1 MALFRP
7 HRLFLFSIIIS
18 LFLLMG
24 CNNVDDISDRSSTN
38 LNDTPQPRSQ
48 PMSEQTEVK
57 SSEKQGIQGEVVQ
70 ITGDQMPTIG
80 TTKQR
85 TPPQPVETTVWIFAD
100 TIPATSPRIPISQIQ
115 SQFQVLQKV
124 KTDNQGRF
132 FVELPP
138 GKYTLF
144 AQYGEDLYLNS
155 FAGDGSYSTVEVMA
169 NQTSRVRLVNS
180 ETATF

>member
-1 MALFRP
+1 MALFRAN
-7 HRLFLFSIIIS
+7 RLFLFSIIIS

-24 CNNVDDISDRSSTN
+24 CNNFSDITSTN
-38 LNDTPQPRSQ
+38 LNDAPQPRTQ
-48 PMSEQTEVK
+48 PMSEHTEAK

-80 TTKQR
+80 TTKRR
-85 TPPQPVETTVWIFAD
+85 TPPQPVETTIWIFAD
-100 TIPATSPRIPISQIQ
+100 SIPANSPRIQISEIQ
-115 SQFQVLQKV
+115 SQFNVLQKV
-124 KTDNQGRF
+124 KTDNKGKF

-155 FAGDGSYSTVEVMA
+155 FAGDGSYSKVEVVT
-169 NQTSRVRLVNS
+169 NQISQVRLVNS